1 MAVEFAM
8 QSSPGSLCDH
18 QHHDYN
24 RVMAATTIAEFDDA
38 AIAKIYGFKD
48 NIDYYRSTSCYYY
61 LPGVA
66 VPLFIL
72 NAADDPFFD
81 P

>member
-1 MAVEFAM
+1 M
-8 QSSPGSLCDH
+8 S
-18 QHHDYN
+18 
-24 RVMAATTIAEFDDA
+24 ATTIAEFENA
-38 AIAKIYGFKD
+38 FLPSIYGFKD
-48 NIDYYRSTSCYYY
+48 NIDYYRSTSCYYF

-66 VPLFIL
+66 VPLYIL